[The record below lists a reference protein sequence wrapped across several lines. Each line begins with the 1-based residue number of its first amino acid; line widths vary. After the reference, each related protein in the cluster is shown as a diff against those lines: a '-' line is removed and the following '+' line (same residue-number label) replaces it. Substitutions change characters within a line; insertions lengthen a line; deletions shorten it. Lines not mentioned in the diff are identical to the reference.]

1 MCTQQVDRDTRPRPP
16 RTSNA
21 SHIRLII
28 SRFET
33 KNERAPNPST
43 ATLREVNNINK
54 RETVQRNFAPLKT
67 INEIKNDL
75 NNKLRNVND
84 ELCKAGDRAKTYR
97 STNNSVNIRR
107 LSESETNSD
116 SETDNQE
123 ISVLPKQWNKKPSSE
138 KWIFSSFKCDI
149 VVRVVG
155 DCLKGAGRHLVRC
168 LPPVSPHNLAVVTV
182 ITSASVPRMVTN
194 LVIYPSC
201 RLVFGTLYPAY
212 ASYKAVRTKNVKEYV
227 STFHLLLYF
236 VSSFYYHNFWK
247 LFIVF
252 RNLSRVELLLL

>member
-1 MCTQQVDRDTRPRPP
+1 MCTQQVDPRPRPP
-16 RTSNA
+16 RMSNA

-33 KNERAPNPST
+33 KNERAPNQNT
-43 ATLREVNNINK
+43 ATLREFNIINK
-54 RETVQRNFAPLKT
+54 RETVKHNFAPLKT

-75 NNKLRNVND
+75 NNKLRNIND
-84 ELCKAGDRAKTYR
+84 ELCKTGDLAKTYR

-107 LSESETNSD
+107 LSESETNS
-116 SETDNQE
+116 ETDIEDITVFQ
-123 ISVLPKQWNKKPSSE
+123 KQWIKKCSSE
-138 KWIFSSFKCDI
+138 KWIFPEFIVSEF
-149 VVRVVG
+149 VVRVIG
-155 DCLKGAGRHLVRC
+155 DCLQSAGRYLVRS

-194 LVIYPSC
+194 LLIYPSC

-227 STFHLLLYF
+227 STLF
-236 VSSFYYHNFWK
+236 K
-247 LFIVF
+247 LF
-252 RNLSRVELLLL
+252 